1 MAVVAQS
8 GTDCH
13 DQLRQD
19 IHSQTHS
26 GVDRWLNFF
35 MNGATLINFLHDN
48 AAISENQ
55 WGKDQGTL
63 AISPVP

>member
-1 MAVVAQS
+1 
-8 GTDCH
+8 
-13 DQLRQD
+13 
-19 IHSQTHS
+19 
-26 GVDRWLNFF
+26 